1 MFKGSKIFRNE
12 TFEFSGACGKQSF
25 ESDWSETR
33 ERSSNLSPSQ
43 GFWRNHKGRVPII
56 FPHQHRRFLR
66 PIRGR
71 QYNKRGYFYFNKP
84 IELRVI

>member
-1 MFKGSKIFRNE
+1 MKHLNFQALAENE
-12 TFEFSGACGKQSF
+12 VLKVTGVKHA
-25 ESDWSETR
+25 SEVATC
-33 ERSSNLSPSQ
+33 LQ

>member
-1 MFKGSKIFRNE
+1 MKHLNFQALAENKVLKV
-12 TFEFSGACGKQSF
+12 TLKV
-25 ESDWSETR
+25 TR